1 MKVNTI
7 VKNGSLYLF
16 GNIFNKAIAF
26 VTVPIF
32 TRLLSAE
39 EYGIVNTYTSWVNL
53 LAVIVG
59 ISLGNSIRNA
69 YVDMKEELGKYISS
83 IYTLSIVNFGIVCSI
98 VIIFLN
104 HITLQNKLVWLCLA
118 EAMGNFAINAILFKF
133 IMEEEAKKRTIL
145 MVCPN
150 LIGAIISIILISIM
164 KENKYYGRIVST
176 CLVSVIFGLAIILY
190 YLIKYKTFY
199 NKKYWTYA
207 LPISL
212 PLVLHGISVN
222 VLGTSDRTIITY
234 YCGASQTGIYSLIYN
249 LSMVAGVITSSAE
262 SIWIPRMTRSLQKR
276 NYQEFNYELNIYIYI
291 VLFAFCGLLTIA
303 HELVVFL
310 GGEEYISGMKMVFPI
325 VASSFLM
332 FIYGIYVNIEYYY
345 KKTRMIAV
353 STIVAAGLNV
363 LLNYVFVPK
372 YGTVAAAYTTL
383 VSYFVSFL
391 LHSIDAKR
399 IDKEAAPYK
408 MLIVPIVVIAIAG
421 VITNMTDNYI
431 LIRWGIMCVLGI
443 LYIYYCAKILGRK
456 RNETIDKE

>member
-1 MKVNTI
+1 MKVNSI

-26 VTVPIF
+26 ITVPIF
-32 TRLLSAE
+32 TRLLSAQ

-59 ISLGNSIRNA
+59 LSLGNSIRNA

-83 IYTLSIVNFGIVCSI
+83 IYTLALVNFGIVCSI

-104 HITLQNKLVWLCLA
+104 HIALPNELVWFCLA
-118 EAMGNFAINAILFKF
+118 ESIGNFAINAILFKF

-150 LIGAIISIILISIM
+150 LIGAILSIILITMM
-164 KENKYYGRIVST
+164 KDNRYYGRIVAT
-176 CLVSVIFGLAIILY
+176 CLVNVSFGLAIILY
-190 YLIKYKTFY
+190 YLMKYRTFY
-199 NKKYWTYA
+199 NKKYWAYA
-207 LPISL
+207 LPITI
-212 PLVLHGISVN
+212 PLVLHGISCN

-249 LSMVAGVITSSAE
+249 LSMVAGVVTSSAE
-262 SIWIPRMTRSLQKR
+262 SLWIPRMTRSLQKKD
-276 NYQEFNYELNIYIYI
+276 YKEFNGELKIYIYA

-303 HELVVFL
+303 HELVLFL
-310 GGEEYISGMKMVFPI
+310 GGQEYLAGMNMVFPI

-345 KKTRMIAV
+345 KKTRMIAIA
-353 STIVAAGLNV
+353 TFAAAGLNV
-363 LLNYVFVPK
+363 GLNYLFVPK
-372 YGTVAAAYTTL
+372 YGAVAAAYTTL

-391 LHSIDAKR
+391 LHSINAKN

-408 MLIVPIVVIAIAG
+408 MLIIPVVIISIAG
-421 VITNMTDNYI
+421 VITKMTDEQII
-431 LIRWGIMCVLGI
+431 LRWGIMI
-443 LYIYYCAKILGRK
+443 LFGVVYVYYCLSVFRGYK
-456 RNETIDKE
+456 NETGN